1 MALIQ
6 PPMFLKHRL
15 DMILVR
21 WLSIDGVKGNGK
33 RAYSSY
39 LALSAPFQLGGLD
52 WMVDLGIVPW
62 ETSFYNGYTSGFCVS
77 DISLG
82 ATKEIKVTDS
92 FSVPAFAKVSVN
104 PRTEGAHFPFGLSF

>member
-1 MALIQ
+1 M
-6 PPMFLKHRL
+6 
-15 DMILVR
+15 
-21 WLSIDGVKGNGK
+21 
-33 RAYSSY
+33 
-39 LALSAPFQLGGLD
+39 GGLD

-104 PRTEGAHFPFGLSF
+104 PRTEGAHFTFGLSF

>member
-21 WLSIDGVKGNGK
+21 WLSIGIPTLQEPDGVKGNGK

-62 ETSFYNGYTSGFCVS
+62 ETSF
-77 DISLG
+77 L
-82 ATKEIKVTDS
+82 
-92 FSVPAFAKVSVN
+92 
-104 PRTEGAHFPFGLSF
+104 